1 MFIAYTVALDAVR
14 LLQPLI
20 VAIGRRDADLADQL
34 SRASASVPLNLAEGR
49 SRRGG
54 DRTHH
59 FRIARGSACESRAA
73 LDVAVARALVAE
85 AEARPAW
92 LALDRV
98 SRLVWPLTK

>member
-1 MFIAYTVALDAVR
+1 MFLAYTVALDAVR

-20 VAIGRRDADLADQL
+20 VAVRRGDADLADQL

-49 SRRGG
+49 ARRGG
-54 DRTHH
+54 DRTYH

-73 LDVAVARALVAE
+73 LDVAVARDLVAE
-85 AEARPAW
+85 AAARPAW